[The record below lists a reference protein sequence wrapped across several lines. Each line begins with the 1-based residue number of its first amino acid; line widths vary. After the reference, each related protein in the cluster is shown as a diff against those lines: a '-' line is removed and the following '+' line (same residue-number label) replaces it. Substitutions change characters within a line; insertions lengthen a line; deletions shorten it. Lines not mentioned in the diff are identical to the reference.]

1 MKAQMALRS
10 PCWVWIVF
18 LAAAA
23 LSPATMSSDV
33 ATYIVH
39 MDRAAMPRAFS
50 DHGSWFS
57 AALSSAAEQFPET
70 ASGAPTLL
78 YVYNNAIHGFS
89 ARLSSS
95 QLSHI
100 EKLRG
105 FLSAYP
111 DMPVQV
117 DTTHSFE
124 FLRLNPSSGLW
135 PESGFG
141 QGAIVGVVDSGVWPE
156 SESFMDDGMPEVPS
170 RWRGTC
176 EEGEDFNSSAC
187 NKKLIGAR
195 YFNKGL
201 LAAGVNPAAVV
212 SSARDTDGHGTHTSS
227 TAAGNYVRNA
237 SFFGYARGTARGMAP
252 RAHLAVYK
260 AVWNDGTT
268 ATDLIAAIDGAISDG
283 VDVLSLSLSVGI
295 VPLHRDPIA
304 ISAFAAMEKGIFV
317 AAAAGNSG
325 PSPATL
331 HNGAPWLLTVGAG
344 DLDREF
350 AGTVDLGDGRSII
363 GASLYVGAAA
373 LDESPLVFMGA
384 CNNITALKQVRRKIV
399 VCQTPSFVSTGV
411 AISFAAAADVAG
423 AIFISTTSYNPF
435 FQRLELPGALVSPA
449 DGAAIMEY
457 IEKSPAPTATVRFG
471 QTILGRSGAPSV
483 SLYTSRGPPRSC
495 ASVLKPD
502 LVAPGTMVL
511 ASWTPNS
518 TVGVV
523 VSKVVYSPFNIAT
536 GTSISCPH
544 AAGIAALL
552 KVAHPHWSP
561 AAIRSAMMTTADSL
575 DNTGEPIRDMGDGEA
590 AAPLAMGSGHVNP
603 SRALDPG
610 LVYDA
615 GAGDYINLLCAMNLT
630 REQITVITRS
640 SGDDCSSPSLD
651 LNYPSFIAYFSP
663 NESSPAANAT
673 RVFRR
678 TLTNVAD
685 GSWSYFSRS
694 TPIEGIS
701 LHVEPQTLVFK
712 EKNEKQ
718 SFTLRVEVNA
728 LMNPGRVVHGA
739 LSWVDSLGQHV
750 VRSPIVATTL
760 AVEPLS

>member
-1 MKAQMALRS
+1 
-10 PCWVWIVF
+10 
-18 LAAAA
+18 
-23 LSPATMSSDV
+23 
-33 ATYIVH
+33 

-50 DHGSWFS
+50 DHGNWFS

-70 ASGAPTLL
+70 ASAAPTLL

-124 FLRLNPSSGLW
+124 FLRLNPSFDPHDG
-135 PESGFG
+135 EGD
-141 QGAIVGVVDSGVWPE
+141 IVGVVDSGVWPE
-156 SESFMDDGMPEVPS
+156 RGSFKDDGMPEVPS
-170 RWRGTC
+170 WWRGTC
-176 EEGEDFNSSAC
+176 EEGVDFNSSAC

-201 LAAGVNPAAVV
+201 LAAGANPAAVA
-212 SSARDTDGHGTHTSS
+212 SSDRDTEGHGTHTLS
-227 TAAGNYVRNA
+227 TAAGNYVDSA
-237 SFFGYARGTARGMAP
+237 SSFGYARGTAA
-252 RAHLAVYK
+252 
-260 AVWNDGTT
+260 WNDGTT

-283 VDVLSLSLSVGI
+283 MDVISLSLSVGP
-295 VPLHRDPIA
+295 VPLHRDPVA

-317 AAAAGNSG
+317 AAPAAVNSG

-331 HNGAPWLLTVGAG
+331 HNGAPWLFTVGAG

-350 AGTVDLGDGRSII
+350 AGTVELGDGRSII
-363 GASLYVGAAA
+363 GTSPYVGQRPWTNH
-373 LDESPLVFMGA
+373 LSFG
-384 CNNITALKQVRRKIV
+384 RKIV
-399 VCQTPSFVSTGV
+399 VCQTPSFASTGI
-411 AISFAAAADVAG
+411 AISFTAAAEVSG
-423 AIFISTTSYNPF
+423 GIFISPTSYNLF
-435 FQRLELPGALVSPA
+435 FQRLEHPGALVSPA

-457 IEKSPAPTATVRFG
+457 IEKSPSPTAGARFG
-471 QTILGRSGAPSV
+471 QTILGISGAPSV
-483 SLYTSRGPPRSC
+483 PFYTSRGPPRSC

-502 LVAPGTMVL
+502 L
-511 ASWTPNS
+511 TPSS
-518 TVGVV
+518 TVGGVG
-523 VSKVVYSPFNIAT
+523 SRVVYSPFNIAT

-552 KVAHPHWSP
+552 KVTHPQWSP

-575 DNTGEPIRDMGDGEA
+575 DNTGEPIRDMGEGEA
-590 AAPLAMGSGHVNP
+590 AAPLSMGSGHVNP
-603 SRALDPG
+603 DRALNPG

-640 SGDDCSSPSLD
+640 SRDDCSTPSLD
-651 LNYPSFIAYFSP
+651 LNYPSFIVYFSP
-663 NESSPAANAT
+663 NE
-673 RVFRR
+673 

-694 TPIEGIS
+694 TPMEGIN
-701 LHVEPQTLVFK
+701 LHVEPHTLVFK

-718 SFTLRVEVNA
+718 TSPSGWRSTLR
-728 LMNPGRVVHGA
+728 
-739 LSWVDSLGQHV
+739 LSRGSGLTPSVS
-750 VRSPIVATTL
+750 T
-760 AVEPLS
+760 

>member
-1 MKAQMALRS
+1 
-10 PCWVWIVF
+10 
-18 LAAAA
+18 
-23 LSPATMSSDV
+23 
-33 ATYIVH
+33 

-50 DHGSWFS
+50 DHGNWFS

-70 ASGAPTLL
+70 ASAAPTLL

-124 FLRLNPSSGLW
+124 FLRLNPSFDPHDG
-135 PESGFG
+135 EGD
-141 QGAIVGVVDSGVWPE
+141 IVGVVDSGVWPE
-156 SESFMDDGMPEVPS
+156 RGSFKDDGMPEVPS
-170 RWRGTC
+170 WWRGTC
-176 EEGEDFNSSAC
+176 EEGVDFNSSAC

-201 LAAGVNPAAVV
+201 LAAGANPAAVA
-212 SSARDTDGHGTHTSS
+212 SSDRDTEGHGTHTLS
-227 TAAGNYVRNA
+227 TAAGNYVDSA
-237 SFFGYARGTARGMAP
+237 SSFGYARGTVGGMAP

-260 AVWNDGTT
+260 AAWNDGTT

-283 VDVLSLSLSVGI
+283 MDVISLSLSVGP
-295 VPLHRDPIA
+295 VPLHRDPVA

-317 AAAAGNSG
+317 AAPAAVNSG

-331 HNGAPWLLTVGAG
+331 HNGAPWLFTVGAG

-350 AGTVDLGDGRSII
+350 AGTVELGDGRSII
-363 GASLYVGAAA
+363 GTSPYVGAAA

-384 CNNITALKQVRRKIV
+384 CNNITSLKQVGRKIV
-399 VCQTPSFVSTGV
+399 VCQTPSFASTGI
-411 AISFAAAADVAG
+411 AISFTAAAEVSG
-423 AIFISTTSYNPF
+423 GIFISPTSYNLF
-435 FQRLELPGALVSPA
+435 FQRLEHPGALVSPA

-457 IEKSPAPTATVRFG
+457 IEKSPSPTAGARFG
-471 QTILGRSGAPSV
+471 QTILGISGAPSV
-483 SLYTSRGPPRSC
+483 PFYTSRGPPRSC

-502 LVAPGTMVL
+502 L
-511 ASWTPNS
+511 TPSS
-518 TVGVV
+518 TVGGVG
-523 VSKVVYSPFNIAT
+523 SRVVYSPFNIAT

-552 KVAHPHWSP
+552 KVTHPQWSP

-575 DNTGEPIRDMGDGEA
+575 DNTGEPIRDMGEGEA
-590 AAPLAMGSGHVNP
+590 AAPLSMGSGHVNP
-603 SRALDPG
+603 DRALNPG

-640 SGDDCSSPSLD
+640 SRDDCSTPSLD
-651 LNYPSFIAYFSP
+651 LNYPSFIVYFSP
-663 NESSPAANAT
+663 NEFSPAANAT

-694 TPIEGIS
+694 TPMEGIN
-701 LHVEPQTLVFK
+701 LHVEPHTLVFK

-718 SFTLRVEVNA
+718 NFTLRVEVNTA
-728 LMNPGRVVHGA
+728 IKPGI
-739 LSWVDSLGQHV
+739 WVDSLGKHV

-760 AVEPLS
+760 TVEPLS